1 MKQFDEKPIQRS
13 TEAGSLGM
21 LDSWESIC
29 NNVLDE
35 NCLWRERRVKGAV
48 QTPWMTSS
56 VLKQLHLWDNC
67 LKTAWRSNN
76 ADDWYNYRAIR
87 NKAVAMIRSAKRK
100 FFYNDRAGAI
110 LTLLISG
117 KLLWMTKS
125 WWHNILRLLFQYSRQ
140 VKIYIT
146 ASSIRPL
153 KAARLCQIQKKS
165 WYTWCHSVH
174 H

>member
-1 MKQFDEKPIQRS
+1 
-13 TEAGSLGM
+13 M

-76 ADDWYNYRAIR
+76 ANDWYNYRAIR

-165 WYTWCHSVH
+165 WYTICLSVH

>member
-153 KAARLCQIQKKS
+153 KAAGLCQIQKKS
-165 WYTWCHSVH
+165 WYTICLSVH